1 MCSREPL
8 PNAWVDPWSCTLV
21 DKTLDVFLGPQMCS
35 NFWGNL
41 VFDQVDLG
49 VITICVDL

>member
-21 DKTLDVFLGPQMCS
+21 DKTLYVL
-35 NFWGNL
+35 WGNM
-41 VFDQVDLG
+41 VFDHVDLG
-49 VITICVDL
+49 EIPKCVDV